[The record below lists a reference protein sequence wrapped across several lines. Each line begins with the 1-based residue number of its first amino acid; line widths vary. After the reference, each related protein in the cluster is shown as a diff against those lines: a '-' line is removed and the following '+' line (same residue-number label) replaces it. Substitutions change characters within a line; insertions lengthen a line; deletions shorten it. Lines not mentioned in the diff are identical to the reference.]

1 MKKAILLIL
10 CAALLLCGGCAVGG
24 SEEAAVP
31 EINLTTKN
39 VPDTE
44 GLAFTRAMGVGWNL
58 GNTFDATGGSW
69 VKNEMDIE
77 SAWCGVK
84 TSEEVIQAVA
94 EAGFHTIRIPVS
106 WHDHV
111 DEKFNISEQWLDRV
125 AQVVDWAYGRGLYVI
140 INIHHDC
147 EPGFYY
153 PSQAQLE
160 TSKAYV
166 TAIWMQVANKFRDYD
181 EHLIFE
187 NLNEPRLKD
196 TAYEWQCNPRIPEVA
211 ESMDCINILNQT
223 MVDTVRAAGGRNET
237 RYIMVSG
244 YDASPE
250 GVMND
255 RFVLPEDTA
264 EGRLIISTHAYTPYS
279 FALQAP
285 GEGGSTA
292 KWDINNRSDTTAIA
306 STMENLYKQFICK
319 GIPVVMGEFG
329 SRRKANNL
337 ASRVDHAAYYVA
349 SAAIRN
355 IPCVWWDNHNFGNSG
370 EAFGLLR
377 RMSATWEYPEL
388 LKALLTYSMK

>member
-1 MKKAILLIL
+1 MKRVLMLFLCVLL
-10 CAALLLCGGCAVGG
+10 ATCGGCALGG

-31 EINLTTKN
+31 EINLSPKP

-58 GNTFDATGGSW
+58 GNTFDATGGTW
-69 VKNEMDIE
+69 IKDEMDIE

-84 TSEEVIQAVA
+84 TTEEVIQAVA
-94 EAGFHTIRIPVS
+94 DAGFHTIRIPVS

-111 DEKFNISEQWLDRV
+111 DESFRISEKWLSRV
-125 AQVVDWAYGRGLYVI
+125 QQVVDWAYERGLYVI

-147 EPGFYY
+147 EPGYYY
-153 PSQAQLE
+153 PSQAELE

-166 TAIWMQVANKFRDYD
+166 TAIWTQVAERFRDYD

-223 MVDTVRAAGGRNET
+223 MVDAVRAAGGLNET

-255 RFVLPEDTA
+255 RFTLPEDTA
-264 EGRLIISTHAYTPYS
+264 NDRLIISTHAYIPYS

-292 KWDINNRSDTTAIA
+292 KWDIKNRSDITVIATA
-306 STMENLYKQFICK
+306 MENLYKRFVSK

-329 SRRKANNL
+329 SRKKADNL
-337 ASRVDHAAYYVA
+337 SSRVDHAAYYVA
-349 SAAIRN
+349 SAAIRG

-370 EAFGLLR
+370 EAFGLQKR
-377 RMSATWEYPEL
+377 RSATWEYPVL
-388 LKALLTYSMK
+388 LEAILAYSMK